1 VQPADTVHGLVLTG
15 GRSRRMGLDKALLQ
29 RDGDTQ
35 LARAVQVLQG
45 ELDKVFVSVREDQAG
60 ESQRARFPQI
70 VDRYDGMG
78 PVAGILSALEFDRN
92 AAWLVVA
99 CDLPNLDTA
108 TVRYLLDHRSGS
120 NPVTAFRSSSDG
132 MPEPLCAVYEPASL
146 TAIKAFVD
154 EGLHCPRKM
163 LIRSDTHLLEQPNPH
178 ALDNVNTPEDLQRAA
193 GRMVS

>member
-1 VQPADTVHGLVLTG
+1 VHGLVLSG
-15 GRSRRMGLDKALLQ
+15 GRSRRMGRDKALLQ

-70 VDRYDGMG
+70 VDRYEGMG
-78 PVAGILSALEFDRN
+78 PVAGILSALEFDRT

-99 CDLPNLDTA
+99 CDLPNLDTG

-120 NPVTAFRSSSDG
+120 KPVTAFRSSSDG
-132 MPEPLCAVYEPASL
+132 LPEPLCAVYEPASL
-146 TAIKAFVD
+146 KAIKAFVD

-163 LIRSDTHLLEQPNPH
+163 LIRADTHLLEQPNPR
-178 ALDNVNTPEDLQRAA
+178 ALENVNTPEDLQRAA
-193 GRMVS
+193 DRMVS